1 MSRPP
6 DEARFDLDAYFA
18 LPRVA
23 GLTLSPDGT
32 RLVAPVATVAR
43 DGKRF
48 VTALWELDPW
58 GARAPRRLTRSAPG
72 EGGAAFLPDGS
83 LVFTSARKDPET
95 EPDADGDGDGEKAA
109 IWLLPAGGGEARA
122 VASAPAGIDAVAV
135 ARDAGTVVYATRLHP
150 AAGTLDDEERRIKAA
165 ADAGVGAQLFEG
177 YPIRF
182 WDRYLG
188 PGAPRLLAAPPPPA
202 DDGRMEPGRQL
213 TPAPGHALDDASF
226 SVTPDG
232 STVVTTWKVDDARNP
247 RTRLVAIDTGG
258 GEQRVLLDDPG
269 VSVDEVACSP
279 DGRLAVCQH
288 VRHGTPDSGPSLTLW
303 LVDLATGEGRDL
315 TPGFEPWPS
324 APAWAP
330 DGSAVFFVADQEG
343 RTPVFRVELDGDP
356 ASSTSGDPAS
366 GTKGELAL
374 GTSGDPASGTAGD
387 PAGTAPGTTAGRVT
401 RLAAD
406 GAYTDLCPAPDGR
419 RLYALR
425 SSLASPPEAV
435 VLDTA
440 TADQAPRPLPTPGLP
455 LQVPGRVA
463 EVEATA
469 GDGTRVRSWLV
480 LPAGASGERPA
491 PLVTFIHGGPL
502 SSWTG
507 WSWRWNPHLLAACG
521 YAVLLPDPGLSTGYG
536 QAYVD
541 RGRGRWGGPPYTDL
555 MAAVDAAVARPDV
568 DGTRT
573 AAMGGS
579 FGGYMANWVAGHTD
593 RFCCI
598 VTHASIWSLRQ
609 FHGTTDHAAWW
620 EREFGD
626 PDLDERRYLDWS
638 PDRHA
643 ARIRTP
649 MLVIHGEGDYR
660 VPIGES
666 LRLWTDLCRHGVDA
680 KFLYFPD
687 EHHWVLKPQNARVWY
702 QTVLAFLDAHL
713 LGKDW
718 VRPDLL

>member
-1 MSRPP
+1 MRRLP
-6 DEARFDLDAYFA
+6 DEARFDLDAYLA

-23 GLTLSPDGT
+23 GLILSPDGT
-32 RLVAPVATVAR
+32 RLVAPVATVAP
-43 DGKRF
+43 DGKKF
-48 VTALWELDPW
+48 VTALWELDP
-58 GARAPRRLTRSAPG
+58 GGDRPPRRLTRSAPG
-72 EGGAAFLPDGS
+72 ESGAAFLPGGS
-83 LVFTSARKDPET
+83 LLFTSARKDPEAK
-95 EPDADGDGDGEKAA
+95 PDEDGDGEEKAA
-109 IWLLPAGGGEARA
+109 IWLLPAEGGEARP
-122 VASAPAGIDAVAV
+122 VASAPAGIHAVAV

-165 ADAGVGAQLFEG
+165 SDAGVEAQLFEG

-188 PGAPRLLAAPPPPA
+188 PGAPRLLAAPPPPG
-202 DDGRMEPGRQL
+202 DDGRMEQGRQL
-213 TPAPGHALDDASF
+213 TPAPGHALDEASF

-232 STVVTTWKVDDARNP
+232 STVVTTWNVDDVRNP
-247 RTRLVAIDTGG
+247 RTRLLAIDAGS

-269 VSVDEVACSP
+269 ASVDEVACSP
-279 DGRLAVCQH
+279 DGRFAVCQH

-330 DGSAVFFVADQEG
+330 DGSAVFFVADQDG
-343 RTPVFRVELDGDP
+343 RAPVFRVDLDGGQVGP
-356 ASSTSGDPAS
+356 APGEEASGSSGDP
-366 GTKGELAL
+366 
-374 GTSGDPASGTAGD
+374 DRPAAG
-387 PAGTAPGTTAGRVT
+387 ATAGRVT

-406 GAYTDLCPAPDGR
+406 GAYTHLCPAPDGR

-425 SSLASPPEAV
+425 SSLASPPEVV

-440 TADQAPRPLPTPGLP
+440 TAEQAPRPLPTPGLP
-455 LQVPGRVA
+455 LQLPGRVA
-463 EVEATA
+463 EVEAAA

-480 LPAGASGERPA
+480 LPEGASSERPA

-502 SSWTG
+502 SSWND
-507 WSWRWNPHLLAACG
+507 WSWRWNPHLLAARG

-536 QAYVD
+536 QPYVD
-541 RGRGRWGGPPYTDL
+541 RGWGRWGGLPYTDL
-555 MAAVDAAVARPDV
+555 MAAVDAAAARPDV

-593 RFCCI
+593 RFRCI

-626 PDLDERRYLDWS
+626 PDLDECRYLDWS

-649 MLVIHGEGDYR
+649 MLVIHGERDYR

-666 LRLWTDLCRHGVDA
+666 LRLWTDLRRHGVDA

-702 QTVLAFLDAHL
+702 QTVLAFLDTHV

-718 VRPDLL
+718 VRPELL